1 MFSKNQTSWL
11 TKLESVRYKTG
22 TVQKCTVRFRQIRE
36 FYVEDNRRTL
46 IIMQRKD
53 PTEERRNRQ
62 RVFLKVAYKTAKH
75 NIRNNTTTEGRLEG
89 VV

>member
-1 MFSKNQTSWL
+1 ML
-11 TKLESVRYKTG
+11 TKLESVSP
-22 TVQKCTVRFRQIRE
+22 RFRQIRE

-53 PTEERRNRQ
+53 PTEERRNQQ